1 MSSPSR
7 QSRSS
12 ADPSAAPGFGR
23 SLAQLRDAQKS
34 SKGAPPYSLFI
45 NRPLGRILAAGAHQ
59 LGMTPNQ
66 VTYVSAACTLA
77 GLLVLGLGPAG
88 WVSGVVVAALLV
100 LGYAFDSADGQLARL
115 RGGGSLLGEWLDHMI
130 DSAKVASLHLVVLVA
145 FYRHFDLRPG
155 WLLVPLAFTVVS
167 AVHFFGM
174 ILVDLLGRSR
184 RAAAGVPAPPK
195 ESAELSKTLL
205 KLPTDYGIM
214 CLVFVLLG
222 AHTLFLGVY
231 TFLAVATAG
240 YTLLVVRKWR
250 RDVVALDAIP
260 LPSPVPA
267 PVAGAHERG
276 AAAR

>member
-1 MSSPSR
+1 MSTSPGP
-7 QSRSS
+7 
-12 ADPSAAPGFGR
+12 ALGFGS
-23 SLAQLRDAQKS
+23 SLALLRNAQKS
-34 SKGAPPYSLFI
+34 SKGAPPYSLFV
-45 NRPLGRILAAGAHQ
+45 NRPLGRIFAAAAHQ

-88 WVSGVVVAALLV
+88 WGSGVIVAALLV

-130 DSAKVASLHLVVLVA
+130 DSAKVASLHLVVLIA

-155 WLLVPLAFTVVS
+155 WLLVPLAFAVVS

-174 ILVDLLGRSR
+174 ILVDLLGRAR
-184 RAAAGVPAPPK
+184 RAEAGVPAPPK
-195 ESAELSKTLL
+195 ESAELAKTLL

-214 CLVFVLLG
+214 CVVFLLLG
-222 AHTLFLGVY
+222 AHDLFFGIY
-231 TFLAVATAG
+231 TFLALATAG

-250 RDVVALDAIP
+250 RDVVALDALAVP
-260 LPSPVPA
+260 KPAASPVNP
-267 PVAGAHERG
+267 PQGAVR
-276 AAAR
+276 